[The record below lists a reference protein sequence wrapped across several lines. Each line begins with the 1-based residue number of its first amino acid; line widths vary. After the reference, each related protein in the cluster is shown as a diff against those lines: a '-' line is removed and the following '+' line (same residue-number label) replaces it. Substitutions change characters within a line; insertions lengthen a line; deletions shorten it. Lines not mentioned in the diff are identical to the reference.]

1 MSADDFKAQA
11 TNQSIG
17 ATSIPSEES
26 FGTATIALREKIT
39 LSSGIVSLAS
49 FTNNSSFAFTRGFT
63 ITSGIASSE
72 YFHGDNTFS
81 QNSSLSLTPIEYVL
95 NEKSIDSPSLLS
107 SIGITLSPIDTTE
120 SLPSATASN
129 VAYISFSGNGI
140 SSLESLGSHTFNS
153 ISFIEQYSA
162 IPSSTN
168 INNNHTISREYTLYP
183 SSISPTVVFQND
195 NYFGSLVGI
204 VVTTGIPT
212 GFSSPIN
219 STIAPLGT
227 LQNILIGTGITSREF
242 FGRRITFSPPP
253 PSFLRN
259 GFIFGYTA
267 IVNNIFVTLER
278 ENILD
283 TITRIPRRIENV
295 QSKSQSINGFIE
307 SKNTLDSNIDVVYSI
322 EGEIVQEQTVIA
334 RQTKYFLESYIKQK
348 NKITSNI
355 YVDENN
361 NYFNRRDGKIN

>member
-49 FTNNSSFAFTRGFT
+49 FTSNSSFAFTRGFT
-63 ITSGIASSE
+63 ITSGIVSSE
-72 YFHGDNTFS
+72 GFHNDNTFS
-81 QNSSLSLTPIEYVL
+81 QNSSLSIPSVQYVL
-95 NEKSIDSPSLLS
+95 AEKSIDSPSLLS
-107 SIGITLSPIDTTE
+107 SIGITLLPIDSSE
-120 SLPSATASN
+120 SLPSSTISN

-153 ISFIEQYSA
+153 ISFIEQSTS
-162 IPSSTN
+162 ISSN
-168 INNNHTISREYTLYP
+168 EFVNNNHTLSLENSLYP
-183 SSISPTVVFQND
+183 SSIGPTVALQND

-204 VVTTGIPT
+204 VVTSGIPT
-212 GFSSPIN
+212 GFSSPTN
-219 STIAPLGT
+219 STLAPLGT
-227 LQNILIGTGITSREF
+227 LQNILVGSGITSREF
-242 FGRRITFSPPP
+242 FGRRITFLPPP
-253 PSFLRN
+253 PSYLRN
-259 GFIFGYTA
+259 GFIYGYTA

-283 TITRIPRRIENV
+283 TITRIPRKIENV
-295 QSKSQSINGFIE
+295 QSKSESINGYIE
-307 SKNTLDSNIDVVYSI
+307 SKHILDSNIDVVYSI

-361 NYFNRRDGKIN
+361 IYFHRRDGKIN